1 MTLLNREEAVAFAR
15 NHQYKLLIG
24 GKLCASIDG
33 STMESID
40 PSTGKVITSV
50 PKAGPQDVMKAVEA
64 AKSAQPAWGALSIRE
79 RRTYYQALADAIA
92 PHRDALAILDAVDS
106 GNPLNAM
113 VKDVD
118 YVFAQLSDWPALA
131 MSLAGQTL
139 PVTAEGLHYTAYR
152 PYGVVGRIVP
162 FNHPALFAICG
173 FGAALMAGNTMVLKV
188 ADQTPLSALYL
199 GEIIN
204 EVLPPGVLNILSG
217 GPDVG
222 DAIVTHPVIKR
233 IGFTGS
239 GAVGQLIQQRA
250 ASVGVKHVSLELGGK
265 NPLIVF
271 PDADLDRAV
280 AGAIHGMNFG
290 VCQGQS
296 CGSNSRILI
305 HSSVHDDFVE
315 RMTSAIESI
324 VVGRAYDPGTQMGPL
339 VSKKQYDRVLGYI
352 DQGKASGARLV
363 TGGSRPSHLDDQ
375 GYFIAPT
382 VFSNVDMSMSIAKEE
397 IFGPVVSVSSW
408 NDYDTMLQQANDVE
422 YGLTASIWSED
433 ISLALKTAERI
444 EAGYIWV
451 NDANRH
457 YWGVPFGG
465 MKNSGLGREE
475 SMHELLS
482 YMELQAINVIMKDPR
497 TRLAEMTGIEP

>member
-24 GKLCASIDG
+24 GKLCTAIDG

-92 PHRDALAILDAVDS
+92 PHRDALAVLDAVDS

-204 EVLPPGVLNILSG
+204 KILPPGVLNILSG

-233 IGFTGS
+233 VGFTGS

-271 PDADLDRAV
+271 PDADLDKAV

-315 RMTSAIESI
+315 RMRSAIESI

-339 VSKKQYDRVLGYI
+339 VSRKQYDRVLGYI
-352 DQGKASGARLV
+352 DQGKASGAKLV
-363 TGGSRPSHLDDQ
+363 TGGSRPSHLDEQ

-408 NDYDTMLQQANDVE
+408 NDYDMMLQQANDVE

-497 TRLAEMTGIEP
+497 TRLAEMTGNEP

>member
-1 MTLLNREEAVAFAR
+1 VTLLNREEAVAFAR

-199 GEIIN
+199 GKIIN

>member
-199 GEIIN
+199 GKIIN

>member
-24 GKLCASIDG
+24 GKLCTAIDG

-92 PHRDALAILDAVDS
+92 PHRDALAVLDAVDS

-204 EVLPPGVLNILSG
+204 KILPPGVLNILSG

-233 IGFTGS
+233 VGFTGS

-271 PDADLDRAV
+271 PDADLDKAV

-315 RMTSAIESI
+315 RMRRAIESI

-339 VSKKQYDRVLGYI
+339 VSRKQYDRVLGYI
-352 DQGKASGARLV
+352 DQGKASGAKLV
-363 TGGSRPSHLDDQ
+363 TGGSRPSHLDEQ

-408 NDYDTMLQQANDVE
+408 NDYDMMLQQANDVE

-497 TRLAEMTGIEP
+497 TRLAEMTGNEP

>member
-1 MTLLNREEAVAFAR
+1 MALLTREEAVAFAKG
-15 NHQYKLLIG
+15 HEYKLLIG
-24 GKLCASIDG
+24 GKLCAASDG

-50 PKAGPQDVMKAVEA
+50 PKAGREDVLKAYDA
-64 AKSAQPAWGALSIRE
+64 AKAAQPSWGALSIRE
-79 RRTYYQALADAIA
+79 RRNYYQALAEAIA
-92 PHRDALAILDAVDS
+92 PHRDALAILDSVDS

-139 PVTAEGLHYTAYR
+139 PVTAQGLHYTAYR

-199 GEIIN
+199 GEIIRD
-204 EVLPPGVLNILSG
+204 VLPPGVLNILSG

-222 DAIVTHPVIKR
+222 DAIVTHPMIKR

-239 GAVGQLIQQRA
+239 GNVGQLIQQRA
-250 ASVGVKHVSLELGGK
+250 ATVGVKHISLELGGK

-271 PDADLDRAV
+271 PDADLDKAV

-296 CGSNSRILI
+296 CGSNSRILL
-305 HSSVHDDFVE
+305 HSSIHDEFVE
-315 RMTSAIESI
+315 RMKSQMNQI

-352 DQGKASGARLV
+352 GEGKASGAKLV
-363 TGGSRPSHLDDQ
+363 TGGSRPTNVDEQ
-375 GYFIAPT
+375 GYFLAPT
-382 VFSNVDMSMSIAKEE
+382 IFTNVDMSMSIAKEE
-397 IFGPVVSVSSW
+397 IFGPVVSVSTW
-408 NDYDTMLQQANDVE
+408 NDYDSMIHQANDVE

-433 ISLALKTAERI
+433 LSLALKTAEKI

-482 YMELQAINVIMKDPR
+482 YMELQAINVIMKDPG
-497 TRLAEMTGIEP
+497 TRLAEITGNKP